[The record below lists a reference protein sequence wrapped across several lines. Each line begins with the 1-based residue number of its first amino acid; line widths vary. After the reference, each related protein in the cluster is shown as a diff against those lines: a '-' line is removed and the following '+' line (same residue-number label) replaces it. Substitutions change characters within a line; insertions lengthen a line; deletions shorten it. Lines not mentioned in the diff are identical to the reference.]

1 MDPELV
7 RLWNPNLEVWDHQM
21 IVISKQLNI
30 FSGSSLGRSP
40 SGPWKAPAKP
50 LQNNGANARVCLF
63 LFFQTDSLLPKMS
76 AGVFFLETD
85 SLLPKILARVFV
97 GDKPTVA
104 ENFRQSCIFFGRR
117 THCCQKFRREL
128 YFLRQRHCC
137 RKFWPEFFF
146 EDRLTD
152 AENFG
157 QNCFSFFFFSETDSL
172 LPISRGPGS
181 QETAK

>member
-50 LQNNGANARVCLF
+50 LQNNGGNARVCLF

-76 AGVFFLETD
+76 AGVFF
-85 SLLPKILARVFV
+85 FW
-97 GDKPTVA
+97 
-104 ENFRQSCIFFGRR
+104 RQI
-117 THCCQKFRREL
+117 
-128 YFLRQRHCC
+128 HCC
-137 RKFWPEFFF
+137 RKFWPEFLLETSPLLPKISARVAFF
-146 EDRLTD
+146 LGDGLTV
-152 AENFG
+152 AKNFG
-157 QNCFSFFFFSETDSL
+157 ESYIF
-172 LPISRGPGS
+172 
-181 QETAK
+181 

>member
-50 LQNNGANARVCLF
+50 LQNNGGNARVCLF

-76 AGVFFLETD
+76 AGVFFFGDRFTVAENFGQSFCWRQAHCCRKFPPELHFFWETD
-85 SLLPKILARVFV
+85 SLLPKISARVIFFETASLLPKILARVF
-97 GDKPTVA
+97 
-104 ENFRQSCIFFGRR
+104 F
-117 THCCQKFRREL
+117 
-128 YFLRQRHCC
+128 
-137 RKFWPEFFF
+137 
-146 EDRLTD
+146 
-152 AENFG
+152 
-157 QNCFSFFFFSETDSL
+157 
-172 LPISRGPGS
+172 
-181 QETAK
+181 